1 MTRWGESDLTGQL
14 LRQAIEDE
22 DGEQWEL
29 IELPAILPSGESLFP
44 GFWPIEELRPTR
56 ATLPTA
62 RWMANYQQSPTSDEG
77 ASSSASGGAIT
88 RTTRARRRST

>member
-1 MTRWGESDLTGQL
+1 MDLTGQL

-44 GFWPIEELRPTR
+44 GFWPIEELKHQGH
-56 ATLPTA
+56 AADCALDG
-62 RWMANYQQSPTSDEG
+62 QL
-77 ASSSASGGAIT
+77 SADAHG
-88 RTTRARRRST
+88 